1 MGQGNPG
8 SRSRPHRGFRFPTR
22 PTKRK
27 GLAVFTPEQ
36 MREFVG
42 KVREMRKA
50 QKEYFRK
57 GIFLSRSF
65 AALKAAKQ
73 LETYVDEMIE
83 QFDLLE
89 QQAQKL
95 QQRQFL

>member
-1 MGQGNPG
+1 
-8 SRSRPHRGFRFPTR
+8 
-22 PTKRK
+22 
-27 GLAVFTPEQ
+27 VFTPEQ

-65 AALKAAKQ
+65 AALEAAKQ
-73 LETYVDEMIE
+73 LEAYVDGMVK
-83 QFDLLE
+83 QFDLLVE
-89 QQAQKL
+89 QQAQK